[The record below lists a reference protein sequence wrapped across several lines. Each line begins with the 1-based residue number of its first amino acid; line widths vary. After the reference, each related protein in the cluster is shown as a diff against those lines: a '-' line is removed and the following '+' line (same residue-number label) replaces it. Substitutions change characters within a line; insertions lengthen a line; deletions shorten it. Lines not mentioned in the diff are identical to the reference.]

1 MRFTQALI
9 VVLFCGLLSG
19 CGHNITLMARDSG
32 EIGTGRA
39 PFAWGNSGELTIELK
54 GDTYKGRWVYA
65 AGGSFGLLNTY
76 GTNPTTGTVI
86 GVSGSGI
93 GNALLRSVSGKSLR
107 CEFKYSEWTA
117 TGLGVCQNGD
127 GKLYDMQID

>member
-1 MRFTQALI
+1 MLNTQALL
-9 VVLFCGLLSG
+9 VVAFCGLLFG
-19 CGHNITLMARDSG
+19 CGHNISLMARDSG
-32 EIGTGRA
+32 ETGVGHA
-39 PFAWGNSGELTIELK
+39 PSGWGNSGEMTVVLK
-54 GDTYKGRWVYA
+54 GQTYKGKWVYA

-76 GTNPTTGTVI
+76 GANPTTGTVI

-107 CEFKYSEWTA
+107 CEFKYSEWTG
-117 TGLGVCQNGD
+117 TGLGVCQDGD